1 MSHDSHSQTAT
12 LIKMVNQ
19 IASNLS
25 AYEPAEAAERIE
37 QHLLRFWTPK
47 MRHDLID
54 AAKDDTDLSPLA
66 RDAIQ
71 RLQNVQIQKQSA

>member
-19 IASNLS
+19 IAANLS

-47 MRHDLID
+47 MRHDLIN
-54 AAKDDTDLSPLA
+54 AATDETDFSPLA
-66 RDAIQ
+66 RDAIELLKIVKIRMQ
-71 RLQNVQIQKQSA
+71 TV

>member
-19 IASNLS
+19 IAANLS

-54 AAKDDTDLSPLA
+54 AAKDDTDISPLA

-71 RLQNVQIQKQSA
+71 RLQNLQIQKQSA

>member
-19 IASNLS
+19 IAANLS

-54 AAKDDTDLSPLA
+54 AATDDTDLSPLA
-66 RDAIQ
+66 HDAIQ
-71 RLQNVQIQKQSA
+71 RLQNVKTQEQSA

>member
-19 IASNLS
+19 IAANLS

-37 QHLLRFWTPK
+37 QHLVRFWTPK

-54 AAKDDTDLSPLA
+54 AATDDTDLSPLA
-66 RDAIQ
+66 RDAIS
-71 RLQNVQIQKQSA
+71 RLQIVQIQKQSA

>member
-19 IASNLS
+19 IAANLS

-54 AAKDDTDLSPLA
+54 AAKDDTDISPLA

>member
-19 IASNLS
+19 IAANLS

-37 QHLLRFWTPK
+37 QHLVRFWTPK

-54 AAKDDTDLSPLA
+54 VATDDTDLSPLA

>member
-19 IASNLS
+19 IAANLS
-25 AYEPAEAAERIE
+25 AYEPTEAAERIE
-37 QHLLRFWTPK
+37 QHLVRFWTPK

-54 AAKDDTDLSPLA
+54 AATDDTDLSPLA

>member
-1 MSHDSHSQTAT
+1 
-12 LIKMVNQ
+12 MVNQ
-19 IASNLS
+19 IAANLS

-37 QHLLRFWTPK
+37 QHMVRFWTPK
-47 MRHDLID
+47 MRHDLIN

-71 RLQNVQIQKQSA
+71 RLQNVQIQKHSA

>member
-1 MSHDSHSQTAT
+1 MSQDSHSQTAT

-19 IASNLS
+19 IAANLS

-54 AAKDDTDLSPLA
+54 AATDDADLSPLA
-66 RDAIQ
+66 RDAIS

>member
-19 IASNLS
+19 IAANLS

-37 QHLLRFWTPK
+37 QHLVRFWTPK

-54 AAKDDTDLSPLA
+54 AATDDTDLSPLA
-66 RDAIQ
+66 RDAIS
-71 RLQNVQIQKQSA
+71 RLQSVQIQKQSA

>member
-19 IASNLS
+19 IAANLS

-37 QHLLRFWTPK
+37 QHLVRFWTPK
-47 MRHDLID
+47 MRLDLINTATD
-54 AAKDDTDLSPLA
+54 ETDLSPLA
-66 RDAIQ
+66 RDAIN
-71 RLQNVQIQKQSA
+71 RLQSVQIQKQSA